1 MDLFCCHSF
10 PKEAPQKKLK
20 NSDYQNQKQ
29 TKIQPTP
36 GTETYRVF
44 LNAARDEL
52 QQDPHQVVTPL
63 PQALTLQ
70 LQKEQRG
77 SMAALALV
85 QDGSGKEGV
94 AWQH

>member
-10 PKEAPQKKLK
+10 TKEAPQKKLK
-20 NSDYQNQKQ
+20 KFGLPKK
-29 TKIQPTP
+29 TTHFQPTP